1 MSRRFCSSVREL
13 LQDAAVDRRAVPGT
27 VVDPRP
33 VPRIPSASCSCSAIR
48 SSSGTSPVSYF
59 KSGTF
64 KGDGITLPYRYFDPA
79 NQKDAGRKYP
89 LILFLHGEDERGTD
103 NVKQL
108 TGTKRAT
115 IWLEPDHLQL
125 HPVYVLAPQI
135 PERSDWAN
143 EPVYQS
149 TKNLL
154 QEFVANNSSVDKD
167 RIYIEG
173 ISMGGTGTW
182 NMIIQNPK
190 LFAAALTMSGNANAF
205 LKDDAAFA
213 GIKNMPIMVV
223 HSEDDPVSPVKGSDD
238 AVAALKKQG
247 NTSVQYHKWVK
258 GSLAVPHNA
267 WETAFEKYEVVY
279 NFLFMFSL
287 SRKNYNQINPSDLFV
302 TRDLGN
308 GIKEIWDMWEDTI
321 FVMEGKEKAVV
332 IDTGMATGSLYRFI
346 RENVLSNRNID
357 IEILITH
364 NSGDHI
370 KGIPSFV
377 GAPQFKKLYVH
388 EADYTVV
395 KPYVGNDQS
404 KIQFVKDGDKIP
416 FNGKEFEVVGVP
428 GHTVGSIV
436 FMYKNNLFTGD
447 EIGMGYLHAFG
458 TIVSIE
464 DYVDNVQHLLDRM
477 SGRSFK
483 VWGGHTGECR
493 YPLDQE
499 YVKEM
504 LQCAKGI
511 VDGTGVITR
520 YHRRPN
526 PLGTFKNA
534 HITYSPSGIKVEKA
548 GLTSLVLSSDK
559 SSAEFLSPVSFN
571 EAFSPLTTTYTANV
585 DIKST
590 PYVYVRATT
599 SASST
604 NIKINN
610 AAVASGVPFKANL
623 VPGENQ
629 FSITVTARDGTTR
642 TYYIKVTS

>member
-1 MSRRFCSSVREL
+1 MLRPFIKRISLILVSIMFIMLEMRISAESSKS
-13 LQDAAVDRRAVPGT
+13 QT
-27 VVDPRP
+27 
-33 VPRIPSASCSCSAIR
+33 
-48 SSSGTSPVSYF
+48 SGTSPISSF
-59 KSGTF
+59 KSGTY
-64 KGDGITLPYRYFDPA
+64 KDKGITLPYRYFDPA
-79 NQKDAGRKYP
+79 NQKDAGKKYP
-89 LILFLHGEDERGTD
+89 LILFLHGEDERGTE

-108 TGTKRAT
+108 TGTKGAT
-115 IWLEPDHLQL
+115 IWLEPDHLEK
-125 HPVYVLAPQI
+125 HPVYVLAPQL
-135 PERSDWAN
+135 PEGSDWAN
-143 EPVYQS
+143 ESVYLS

-154 QEFVANNSSVDKD
+154 QEFVAKNSSVDKD

-182 NMIIQNPK
+182 NMILKNPK
-190 LFAAALTMSGNANAF
+190 IFAAALTMSGNANAF
-205 LKDDAAFA
+205 LHDDAAFA

-223 HSEDDPVSPVKGSDD
+223 HAEDDPVSPAKGSDD
-238 AVAALKKQG
+238 AVAALQKQG

-258 GSLAVPHNA
+258 GALAVPHNA

-279 NFLFMFSL
+279 NFLFMYSL
-287 SRKNYNQINPSDLFV
+287 SKTNYNQINPSDLFV

-346 RENVLSNRNID
+346 RDNVLSNRNID

-377 GAPQFKKLYVH
+377 GEPQFKKLYVH

-404 KIQFVKDGDKIP
+404 KVQFVKDGDRIF
-416 FNGKEFEVVGVP
+416 FNGREFEVVGVP

-436 FMYKNNLFTGD
+436 FMYGNNLFTGD
-447 EIGMGYLHAFG
+447 AIGTGYLHASG

-499 YVKEM
+499 YVQEM

-511 VDGTGVITR
+511 VDGTAVITR

-534 HITYSPSGIKVEKA
+534 HITYAPTGIKAEKA
-548 GLTSLVLSSDK
+548 ALTSLAVSRDK
-559 SSAEFLSPVSFN
+559 SSTEFYSPVSLN
-571 EAFSPLTTTYTANV
+571 EKFSPLTTTYTAAV
-585 DIKST
+585 DIKDT
-590 PYVYVRATT
+590 PYVYLRATT

-604 NIKINN
+604 TLQINKV
-610 AAVASGVPFKANL
+610 AVASGVAYKVNL

-642 TYYIKVTS
+642 TYNIKVTS

>member
-1 MSRRFCSSVREL
+1 M
-13 LQDAAVDRRAVPGT
+13 
-27 VVDPRP
+27 PRP
-33 VPRIPSASCSCSAIR
+33 LIKKISLILVLIAFVMLEMPSPAV
-48 SSSGTSPVSYF
+48 SGKSGMAGAAPVTSF
-59 KSGTF
+59 KSGTY
-64 KGDGITLPYRYFDPA
+64 KGDGITLPYRFFDPA
-79 NQKDAGRKYP
+79 NPKDAGKKYP
-89 LILFLHGEDERGTD
+89 MILFLHGEDERGTD
-103 NVKQL
+103 NTKQL
-108 TGTKRAT
+108 TGTKGAT
-115 IWLEPDHLQL
+115 IWIEPDHLQL

-135 PERSDWAN
+135 PLGSDWTR
-143 EPVYQS
+143 EPVYQA

-154 QEFVANNSSVDKD
+154 QEFAAKNAGVDKD
-167 RIYIEG
+167 RIYIAG

-182 NMIIQNPK
+182 NMIIKNPK
-190 LFAAALTMSGNANAF
+190 MFAAALTMSGNANAF

-213 GIKNMPIMVV
+213 GIKNMPIMIV
-223 HSEDDPVSPVKGSDD
+223 HSEDDPVSPAQGSDD

-279 NFLFMFSL
+279 NFPFMFSL
-287 SRKNYNQINPSDLFV
+287 SKTNYNQINPSDLFV

-308 GIKEIWDMWEDTI
+308 GIKEVWDMWEDTI
-321 FVMEGKEKAVV
+321 FVMEDKAKAVV
-332 IDTGMATGSLYRFI
+332 IDTGMATGSLYKFI
-346 RENVLSNRNID
+346 QDNLLKNKNID

-370 KGIPSFV
+370 RGIPSFV
-377 GAPQFKKLYVH
+377 GSPQFKKLYVH

-395 KPYVGNDQS
+395 KPFVGTDQS
-404 KIQFVKDGDKIP
+404 KVQFVKDGDRIP
-416 FNGKEFEVVGVP
+416 FNGKQIEVIGVP

-436 FMYKNNLFTGD
+436 FMYENNLFTGD
-447 EIGMGYLHAFG
+447 AIGTGYLHASG

-477 SGRSFK
+477 AGRSYK

-511 VDGTGVITR
+511 ADGTGTITA

-526 PLGTFKNA
+526 PLGTYKNA
-534 HITYSPSGIKVEKA
+534 HITYAPTGVRAEKA
-548 GLTSLVLSSDK
+548 ALTSLALSWDK
-559 SSAEFLSPVSFN
+559 SSTEFYTPISLN
-571 EAFSPLTTTYTANV
+571 EKFSPLTTAYTVAV
-585 DIKST
+585 DITKM
-590 PYVYVRATT
+590 PYIYLRPTT

-604 NIKINN
+604 VIQINSLV
-610 AAVASGVPFKANL
+610 VASGVAHKTNL
-623 VPGENQ
+623 VAGENK
-629 FSITVTARDGTTR
+629 FTITVTAKDGTTR
-642 TYYIKVTS
+642 TYVVTVKA